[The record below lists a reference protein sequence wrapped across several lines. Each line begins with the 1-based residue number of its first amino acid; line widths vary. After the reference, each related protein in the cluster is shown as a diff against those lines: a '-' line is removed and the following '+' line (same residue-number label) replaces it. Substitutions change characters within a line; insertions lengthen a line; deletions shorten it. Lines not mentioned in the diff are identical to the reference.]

1 MPIRKN
7 SVMVSIVLARIL
19 VFLYICAQVVFCNNR
34 RSFLNMKGYTFD
46 LGCARTNVMT
56 MENTNSNTIIS
67 KNRFDI
73 LTPLPPVVIN
83 IKGKYTQIPELA
95 RNSEQIP
102 SRGPERVTLQ
112 EIDGFLKQ
120 RAINNDVMITI
131 CDSGY
136 LDIYRLFYRIN
147 KMWQYPN
154 FVTFVLDQKGYDVT
168 LWFCFE
174 SRFCRRKVLLYF
186 IIEMMF

>member
-19 VFLYICAQVVFCNNR
+19 TFLYVCTLVVFYYNR
-34 RSFLNMKGYTFD
+34 RFTLITKGNAFD
-46 LGCARTNVMT
+46 LGCTRTNVLT
-56 MENTNSNTIIS
+56 SKKTIPKTIIS
-67 KNRFDI
+67 KNHFQT
-73 LTPLPPVVIN
+73 LTSLPPAIIN
-83 IKGKYTQIPELA
+83 IKGKRTYIHALA

-102 SRGPERVTLQ
+102 VRGPERVTLQ

-136 LDIYRLFYRIN
+136 LDIYRLFYRLN

-168 LWFCFE
+168 LLCCFE
-174 SRFCRRKVLLYF
+174 SRFCRWKALLYF
-186 IIEMMF
+186 IIELIS

>member
-1 MPIRKN
+1 
-7 SVMVSIVLARIL
+7 MVSIVLARIL
-19 VFLYICAQVVFCNNR
+19 VFLYTCAQVVFYNSR
-34 RSFLNMKGYTFD
+34 GSVLITKGGTFD
-46 LGCARTNVMT
+46 LGCARTNLMT
-56 MENTNSNTIIS
+56 EKKTIPQTIIS
-67 KNRFDI
+67 KNRFNT
-73 LTPLPPVVIN
+73 LTPLPPIVIN
-83 IKGKYTQIPELA
+83 IKGKHTQIPALA

-102 SRGPERVTLQ
+102 TRGPERVTLQ

-120 RAINNDVMITI
+120 RAVDNDVMITI

-168 LWFCFE
+168 LLFCFE
-174 SRFCRRKVLLYF
+174 SRFCRRKALLYF
-186 IIEMMF
+186 ITEMMF

>member
-1 MPIRKN
+1 
-7 SVMVSIVLARIL
+7 MVSIVLARIL
-19 VFLYICAQVVFCNNR
+19 VFLYICALVAFCNSR
-34 RSFLNMKGYTFD
+34 RTFLNTNGNKFG
-46 LGCARTNVMT
+46 LGCARTNLVT
-56 MENTNSNTIIS
+56 VKKTIPKTIIS
-67 KNRFDI
+67 KTRFNSP
-73 LTPLPPVVIN
+73 TPLPPIIIN
-83 IKGKYTQIPELA
+83 INGKHTQIPALA

-102 SRGPERVTLQ
+102 TRGQERVTLQ

-147 KMWQYPN
+147 EMWQYPN

-168 LWFCFE
+168 FWFCFE
-174 SRFCRRKVLLYF
+174 SRFCRRKALLYF
-186 IIEMMF
+186 IIKMMF

>member
-1 MPIRKN
+1 MF
-7 SVMVSIVLARIL
+7 A
-19 VFLYICAQVVFCNNR
+19 CAQVVFYNNR
-34 RSFLNMKGYTFD
+34 RSFFNPKGDIFD
-46 LGCARTNVMT
+46 LGCARTNLVT
-56 MENTNSNTIIS
+56 AKKTIPKTIIS
-67 KNRFDI
+67 KTRFNT
-73 LTPLPPVVIN
+73 LTPLPPIVIN
-83 IKGKYTQIPELA
+83 IKGKHTQIPALA

-102 SRGPERVTLQ
+102 ARGPERVTLQ

-136 LDIYRLFYRIN
+136 LDIYRLFYRMN

-168 LWFCFE
+168 LLFCFE
-174 SRFCRRKVLLYF
+174 SRFCRRKALLYF
-186 IIEMMF
+186 IIEMIS

>member
-19 VFLYICAQVVFCNNR
+19 VFVFACAQVVFYNNR
-34 RSFLNMKGYTFD
+34 RSIFNPKGDTFD
-46 LGCARTNVMT
+46 LDCARTNLMT
-56 MENTNSNTIIS
+56 AKKTIPKAIIS
-67 KNRFDI
+67 KTRFNT
-73 LTPLPPVVIN
+73 LTPLPPIVIN
-83 IKGKYTQIPELA
+83 IKGKHTQIPALA

-102 SRGPERVTLQ
+102 VRGPERVTLQ

-136 LDIYRLFYRIN
+136 LDIYRLFYRLN

-168 LWFCFE
+168 LLCCFE
-174 SRFCRRKVLLYF
+174 SRFCRRKALLYF
-186 IIEMMF
+186 IIEMIS